1 MVIAGRLHPAYHLCV
16 MVPAILFG
24 AMTGVLWQSPSD
36 GGAGP
41 VPDGFRPADQVAM
54 AALPARRQ
62 LPPEELAD
70 IFMAR
75 KKYREALEQYKRCDQ
90 TSAVILNKA
99 GIAYHELLDLSSA
112 MAEYR
117 RATKLDPNYPEAF
130 NNLGTVYYSQK
141 SFRRAI
147 HLYKTALRL
156 APESATV
163 YSNLG
168 SAYFSTHRFR
178 DAMAAYVKALD
189 LDPNVFLSNS
199 SSGVLLQ
206 EQTVEDKATFH
217 YYMARVYA
225 RKGMTDLALQ
235 NIRRSLEEGFK
246 DPRKF
251 RQEAEFAV
259 LNGNPEFE
267 ALMKR
272 ERRAL

>member
-1 MVIAGRLHPAYHLCV
+1 MVSL
-16 MVPAILFG
+16 ILVSTM
-24 AMTGVLWQSPSD
+24 AGVLWQSPSN
-36 GGAGP
+36 GGARP
-41 VPDGFRPADQVAM
+41 TPDGFRPADQVAM
-54 AALPARRQ
+54 ATLPSRRQ

-75 KKYREALEQYKRCDQ
+75 KKYREALEQYQRCDR
-90 TSAVILNKA
+90 TSAVVVNKT
-99 GIAYHELLDLSSA
+99 GIAFHELLDLPSA

-117 RATKLDPNYPEAF
+117 RATKLDPHYPEAF

-141 SFRRAI
+141 RFRGAI
-147 HLYKTALRL
+147 HLYRTALRL
-156 APESATV
+156 APDSATV

-168 SAYFSTHRFR
+168 SAYFSTHHFK
-178 DAMAAYVKALD
+178 DAMAAYQKALD

-206 EQTVEDKATFH
+206 EQNVEDKATFH
-217 YYMARVYA
+217 YYMARVYV
-225 RKGMTDLALQ
+225 RKGMTELALQ

-272 ERRAL
+272 EPRAL

>member
-1 MVIAGRLHPAYHLCV
+1 MATL
-16 MVPAILFG
+16 
-24 AMTGVLWQSPSD
+24 PS
-36 GGAGP
+36 
-41 VPDGFRPADQVAM
+41 
-54 AALPARRQ
+54 RRQ

-75 KKYREALEQYKRCDQ
+75 KKYREALEQYQRCDQ
-90 TSAVILNKA
+90 ASVVVVNKT
-99 GIAYHELLDLSSA
+99 GIAYHELLDLPRA

-117 RATKLDPNYPEAF
+117 RATKLDPHYSEAF

-141 SFRRAI
+141 SYRRAI

-156 APESATV
+156 APTSATV

-168 SAYFSTHRFR
+168 SAYFSTHRFK
-178 DAMAAYVKALD
+178 DAMAAYQKALD
-189 LDPNVFLSNS
+189 LDSNVFLSNS
-199 SSGVLLQ
+199 SNGILLQ
-206 EQTVEDKATFH
+206 EQNVEDKATFH

-225 RKGMTDLALQ
+225 KKGMTELALQ
-235 NIRRSLEEGFK
+235 NIRKSLEEGFK
-246 DPRKF
+246 DSRKF

-272 ERRAL
+272 EPRAL